1 MTAVGRPQ
9 GAGDAGDGDVVVG
22 DPAWEAQELDRRCRL
37 IEDPAAQGEPLLTRD
52 YVVLA
57 LATILLPVLL
67 VLIGSLT

>member
-9 GAGDAGDGDVVVG
+9 GAGDAGDVVVG
-22 DPAWEAQELDRRCRL
+22 DAAWEAQELARRCRL

-52 YVVLA
+52 YVVLV